1 MFENV
6 HNKSFERGQ
15 CTARGSS
22 EPHAP
27 WKGSTVWDV
36 GMVPTAWCEG
46 VFLYLHLHPPNVC
59 IVAMPHYLCPVL
71 SALSISL
78 HDSSKRGKSTY
89 LNRTHLMINIWNL
102 TIYSFCPYPRQ
113 SSTCLL
119 FLCFLT
125 FLVNSLFLIQ
135 RIQNRILTMS
145 SMCSA
150 HNIPQSF
157 QIDLCGEVR
166 LLPLDR
172 PVKTWP
178 KCTRFVMLCVQVA
191 GYHGTQSSGLDSDLV

>member
-1 MFENV
+1 MAPLNHMLPEKVPRFGVWVWCPMPGVRE
-6 HNKSFERGQ
+6 SF
-15 CTARGSS
+15 
-22 EPHAP
+22 
-27 WKGSTVWDV
+27 
-36 GMVPTAWCEG
+36 
-46 VFLYLHLHPPNVC
+46 FIHLHPPNVR

-89 LNRTHLMINIWNL
+89 LNRTHLMINTWNS
-102 TIYSFCPYPRQ
+102 TIYSFCPYPPQ
-113 SSTCLL
+113 SSACLL

-135 RIQNRILTMS
+135 RIQNRILTMP

-157 QIDLCGEVR
+157 QTDLCREVQ
-166 LLPLDR
+166 LLPPDQ
-172 PVKTWP
+172 PIKTWP
-178 KCTRFVMLCVQVA
+178 KCTRFVMLCAQGA